1 MVSAPESPVPSSQSS
16 TDLLQVSSLPGG
28 GQRVMEYNGSPRE
41 LIVQSGQMRVVVG
54 HLLITLDDEQA
65 RGVLAG
71 LSALP
76 GAHDTLRPLQTALEA
91 V

>member
-1 MVSAPESPVPSSQSS
+1 MVSAPESPAPSSQSS
-16 TDLLQVSSLPGG
+16 TDFLQVSSLPGG
-28 GQRVMEYNGSPRE
+28 VQRVMECSGSPRE
-41 LIVQSGQMRVVVG
+41 LIIQSGQMRVVVG
-54 HLLITLDDEQA
+54 HLLITLDDGQA

-76 GAHDTLRPLQTALEA
+76 GAHDTLRPLQAALKA